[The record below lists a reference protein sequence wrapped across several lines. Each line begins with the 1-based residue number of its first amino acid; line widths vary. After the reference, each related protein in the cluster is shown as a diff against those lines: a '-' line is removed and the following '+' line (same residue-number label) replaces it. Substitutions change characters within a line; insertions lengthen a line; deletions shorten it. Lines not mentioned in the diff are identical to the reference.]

1 MKKLKVTALGDSITK
16 GVVLTDQDRYTVT
29 QQSFMDMVGEKLDMD
44 IVNCGKFGS
53 TVSMGD
59 KVISRHIKDIS
70 ESNYT
75 FIEYGGNDCDFDWMK
90 IADAPAEDYAPK
102 TSLEDFRVRFIG
114 LIKRIRELG
123 STPVIISLPPILSD
137 RYFSYFSS
145 RMTERQKENVI
156 RWLGGDVGIISRWH
170 ETYNRS
176 LFVIAGQTQTEIIDV
191 TAPFD
196 TFRGDL
202 KTLFCADGIHPNV
215 YGYRLIADAIIR
227 RYI

>member
-29 QQSFMDMVGEKLDMD
+29 QQSFMDMVGEKLGMD

-59 KVISRHIKDIS
+59 KIISRHIKDIS

-90 IADAPAEDYAPK
+90 IADAPAEDYEPK

-202 KTLFCADGIHPNV
+202 KTLFCTDGIHPNAD
-215 YGYRLIADAIIR
+215 GYRLIADAIIR
-227 RYI
+227 RYL

>member
-1 MKKLKVTALGDSITK
+1 
-16 GVVLTDQDRYTVT
+16 
-29 QQSFMDMVGEKLDMD
+29 
-44 IVNCGKFGS
+44 
-53 TVSMGD
+53 MGD
-59 KVISRHIKDIS
+59 KIISRHIKDIS

-90 IADAPAEDYAPK
+90 IADSPAEDYAPK
-102 TSLEDFRVRFIG
+102 TSLEEFRIRFVG
-114 LIKRIRELG
+114 LIDRIRELG

-156 RWLGGDVGIISRWH
+156 SWLGGDVGIISRWH

-202 KTLFCADGIHPNV
+202 RTLFCADGIHPNA

-227 RYI
+227 RYV

>member
-1 MKKLKVTALGDSITK
+1 MNMTKVAALGDSLTK
-16 GVVLTDQDRYTVT
+16 GVILTEANKYSIADHSY
-29 QQSFMDMVGEKLDMD
+29 LD
-44 IVNCGKFGS
+44 IVGRELDLQIKNYGRFGS
-53 TVSMGD
+53 TIEMGD
-59 KVISRHIKDIS
+59 TMINRHSEEISNS
-70 ESNYT
+70 EYT

-102 TSLEDFRVRFIG
+102 TSLEDFRIRFVG
-114 LIKRIRELG
+114 LIDRIRELG

>member
-29 QQSFMDMVGEKLDMD
+29 QQSFMEMVGEKLGMD

-59 KVISRHIKDIS
+59 KIISRHIKDIS

-90 IADAPAEDYAPK
+90 IADAPAEDYVPK

-123 STPVIISLPPILSD
+123 STPVIISLPPIFIRQIFFIFQQPDD
-137 RYFSYFSS
+137 RKAEGKCHQ
-145 RMTERQKENVI
+145 M
-156 RWLGGDVGIISRWH
+156 
-170 ETYNRS
+170 
-176 LFVIAGQTQTEIIDV
+176 AG
-191 TAPFD
+191 
-196 TFRGDL
+196 R
-202 KTLFCADGIHPNV
+202 
-215 YGYRLIADAIIR
+215 
-227 RYI
+227 

>member
-16 GVVLTDQDRYTVT
+16 GVVLTDQDIYTVT
-29 QQSFMDMVGEKLDMD
+29 RQSFMDMVGEKLDMD

-59 KVISRHIKDIS
+59 KIISRHIKDIS

-90 IADAPAEDYAPK
+90 IADVPAEDYAPK
-102 TSLEDFRVRFIG
+102 TSLEDFRVRFVG
-114 LIKRIRELG
+114 LIDRIRELG

-145 RMTERQKENVI
+145 RMTDRQKDNVI

-191 TAPFD
+191 TSPFD

-202 KTLFCADGIHPNV
+202 KTLFCADGIHPNAL
-215 YGYRLIADAIIR
+215 GYRLIADAIIK
-227 RYI
+227 RYV